1 MVKKKSNSKLGGKKY
16 KDWDDP
22 EVMETE
28 M

>member
-1 MVKKKSNSKLGGKKY
+1 MVKKKTNSKLSGKKY